1 MGELVI
7 RGLTLEQYAAFS
19 AEAGMLRQ
27 KWEMSEGKIDIMAE
41 MLQIL
46 AKYHQDPRS
55 CMDEDGKLNYHACGL
70 IYEWHEAINNDP
82 EMMVKYS
89 QLTGEFMRKAMY
101 GDSEAAGGETV
112 IEGVNLDQYAR
123 ACATLQGKSE
133 AEVPAVIAGL
143 GFFTDMAHWGRVRDG
158 FNAAMGADTS
168 LKLATH
174 FGELFAKYGQ
184 EHMAASTQYTV
195 DVVTMA
201 KEEQNDRDALQQ
213 KAFRDVAQMAATG
226 RAGEVLTYL
235 KITFP
240 DDANDNDVMEW
251 YLDKSLDMLADAGNR
266 DAAGALLGIRY
277 DVRGETEPK
286 SEWVEHEL
294 DMLF

>member
-1 MGELVI
+1 MNLVI

-27 KWEMSEGKIDIMAE
+27 KWEMSEGTLDIMAE
-41 MLQIL
+41 MMQIL

-55 CMDEDGKLNYHACGL
+55 CMDEEGKLNYHSCGL

-89 QLTGEFMRKAMY
+89 QLSGAFMSKAMY

-158 FNAAMGADTS
+158 FNTAMGADTS

-184 EHMAASTQYTV
+184 QHMAASTQYSV

-201 KEEQNDRDALQQ
+201 KEDEADRDALQQ

-235 KITFP
+235 KTTFP
-240 DDANDNDVMEW
+240 DDADDNDVMEW

>member
-82 EMMVKYS
+82 EMLVKYS
-89 QLTGEFMRKAMY
+89 QLSGEITRKAMY
-101 GDSEAAGGETV
+101 GDSETAGGETV

-133 AEVPAVIAGL
+133 AEVPAVIAEL

-201 KEEQNDRDALQQ
+201 KEEQDDRDALQQ

-226 RAGEVLTYL
+226 RAGEVLSYL
-235 KITFP
+235 KTTFP
-240 DDANDNDVMEW
+240 DDANDNDVIEW
-251 YLDKSLDMLADAGNR
+251 YLDKSLDVLADAGNR